1 MKAALLALAVALAAC
16 APSTSQIGPYVKS
29 VARNGA
35 WLAVQ
40 RCMIVLEGN
49 TLAEGECTVEQFPL
63 GTIPQG
69 APVQMYPQ
77 AAPGAQAAPLPAPT
91 PIPH

>member
-1 MKAALLALAVALAAC
+1 MKAIGILLALALAGC
-16 APSTSQIGPYVKS
+16 TSTTTIGPYVKS

-40 RCMIVLEGN
+40 KCMIVMEGDE
-49 TLAEGECTVEQFPL
+49 LSEGECTVDHVPL
-63 GTIPQG
+63 ATVPA
-69 APVQMYPQ
+69 APV
-77 AAPGAQAAPLPAPT
+77 APAVAPPLRPGTAWPAPQ